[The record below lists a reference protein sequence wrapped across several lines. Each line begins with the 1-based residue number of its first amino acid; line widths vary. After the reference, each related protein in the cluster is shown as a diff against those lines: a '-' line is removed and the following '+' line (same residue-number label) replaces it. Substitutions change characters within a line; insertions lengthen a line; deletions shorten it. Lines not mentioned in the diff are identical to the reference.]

1 MRRGF
6 QSTLSQQAKV
16 ELKKRIS
23 ERFSLFFGEYSLLW
37 CSLLSTFITL
47 ITILFCTGIRFI
59 KIKYR

>member
-23 ERFSLFFGEYSLLW
+23 ERFSLFLSVHYYGVPIINFYHINHDTLL
-37 CSLLSTFITL
+37 
-47 ITILFCTGIRFI
+47 
-59 KIKYR
+59 Y